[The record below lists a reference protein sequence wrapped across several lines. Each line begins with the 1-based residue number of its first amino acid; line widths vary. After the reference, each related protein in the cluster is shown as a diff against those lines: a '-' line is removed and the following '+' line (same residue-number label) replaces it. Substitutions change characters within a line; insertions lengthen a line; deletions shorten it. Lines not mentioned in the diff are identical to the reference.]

1 MAVETDMNFQ
11 ERLADIGRRML
22 DEKLLLLVAL
32 HDGAHF
38 IEKPNAVTVI
48 SGFKSIGPAAA
59 LLSSDGICTLIV
71 TPRWDAG
78 RAAEL
83 CPQAR
88 VTGADDLVA
97 ALLTMFG
104 EDFPQE
110 AHDQVGIAGLSFLL
124 SGMARPI
131 SAALPLA
138 RAADKLVFDA
148 ARIKTTEEIG
158 FAREAARIAE
168 LGYTRLLQIAR
179 PSMTEDALAV
189 ELKDYMKTLGAEDN
203 FLLLCAGAHNRA
215 VQPSTGRK
223 LQDGDIILAEITP
236 SYRGQL
242 TQICRT
248 VTIGEPPAM
257 LSRKYELVV
266 EAMNAGIAAARPG
279 VPMGQVC
286 GAINAVL
293 EAQGYGEYCH
303 PPHIRRRG
311 HGLGF
316 ASVRPGDV
324 SLDNATVLEPDML
337 FMIHPNQ
344 YLPETGYLLC
354 GEPVV
359 ITSSGAEVLTAEQS
373 SLGVAGRWKA

>member
-1 MAVETDMNFQ
+1 MVVETSMNFQ
-11 ERLADIGRRML
+11 ERLADIRRRMQ

-48 SGFKSIGPAAA
+48 TGFKSIGPAAA
-59 LLSSDGICTLIV
+59 LLFADGSCTLIV
-71 TPRWDAG
+71 TPRWDAP

-83 CPQAR
+83 CPQAK

-97 ALLTMFG
+97 ALHIMFG
-104 EDFPQE
+104 DGFPPD
-110 AHDQVGIAGLSFLL
+110 AHDQVGTAGLAALP
-124 SGMARPI
+124 SGMAHPI
-131 SAALPLA
+131 SAALPRA
-138 RAADKLVFDA
+138 RPADKLVFDA
-148 ARIKTTEEIG
+148 ARTKTIEEIG

-168 LGYTRLLQIAR
+168 LGYTQLLQIAR
-179 PSMTEDALAV
+179 PGMTEDTLAV
-189 ELKDYMKTLGAEDN
+189 ELRDYMKALGAEDN
-203 FLLLCAGAHNRA
+203 FLLLCAGPHNRA

-223 LQDGDIILAEITP
+223 LAHGDIILAEITP
-236 SYRGQL
+236 SFCGQL

-248 VTIGEPPAM
+248 VVLGEPPEV

-266 EAMNAGIAAARPG
+266 QAMNAGIAAARPG

-324 SLDNATVLEPDML
+324 SLDNATLLEPDML

-359 ITSSGAEVLTAEQS
+359 ITPSGADVLTAERS
-373 SLGVAGRWKA
+373 TLGVAGRWKA

>member
-1 MAVETDMNFQ
+1 MNFQ
-11 ERLADIGRRML
+11 ERLADICRRMR
-22 DEKLLLLVAL
+22 DEKLALLVAL

-38 IEKPNAVTVI
+38 IEKPNPVTVL

-59 LLSSDGICTLIV
+59 LLFSDGACTLVV
-71 TPRWDAG
+71 TPRWDAA
-78 RAAEL
+78 RATEL

-88 VTGADDLVA
+88 VVGADDLVA
-97 ALLTMFG
+97 SLRVFFG
-104 EDFPQE
+104 DDFPRDTINE
-110 AHDQVGIAGLSFLL
+110 VGIAGLALL
-124 SGMARPI
+124 PSGMAGPI
-131 SAALPLA
+131 SAALRGA
-138 RAADKLVFDA
+138 RAADKLIFDA
-148 ARIKTTEEIG
+148 ARTKTVEEIA

-168 LGYTRLLQIAR
+168 LGYTRLLQIAA
-179 PSMTEDALAV
+179 PGMTEDALAL
-189 ELKDYMKTLGAEDN
+189 ELKGYMKTLGAEDN
-203 FLLLCAGAHNRA
+203 FLLLCAGPHNRA

-223 LQDGDIILAEITP
+223 LAHGDIILAEITP

-248 VTIGEPPAM
+248 MVIGDPPDG
-257 LSRKYELVV
+257 LRRKYALVV
-266 EAMNAGIAAARPG
+266 EAMNRGIAAAKPG
-279 VPMGQVC
+279 VAMAEVC
-286 GAINAVL
+286 RAINAVL

-316 ASVRPGDV
+316 ASIRPGDV

-354 GEPVV
+354 GEPVL
-359 ITSSGAEVLTAEQS
+359 ITASGAEVLTREQS
-373 SLGVAGRWKA
+373 SLGVVGGKA